1 VWLQAT
7 GSRRG
12 YVASSQTMFDL
23 SKDWY
28 RGRLD
33 EDWDPPTAEKAEA
46 IFASHGLTG
55 DFWRLS

>member
-1 VWLQAT
+1 VWLEAT

-12 YVASSQTMFDL
+12 YVASVQTMFDL

-28 RGRLD
+28 DGRFDD
-33 EDWDPPTAEKAEA
+33 EWDPPTAEQAEA
-46 IFASHGLTG
+46 TFALHGLTG

>member
-1 VWLQAT
+1 
-7 GSRRG
+7 
-12 YVASSQTMFDL
+12 MFDL
-23 SKDWY
+23 STDWY

-33 EDWDPPTAEKAEA
+33 EDWDPPAAERAEA